1 MSHTYEGI
9 RQGELKRWMRECYRS
24 HRGVVMQMEPRTNYA
39 LEGIVFIIT
48 LLVFGLDLITPLGM
62 ATWALY
68 VLPIG
73 LTRWSN
79 VQQLTVII
87 GAICSVLIV
96 VGYVFSP
103 GSASE
108 IAIVNRGLGLLMVWV
123 VMFFLQAERQSS

>member
-1 MSHTYEGI
+1 
-9 RQGELKRWMRECYRS
+9 
-24 HRGVVMQMEPRTNYA
+24 MEPKTNYA
-39 LEGIVFIIT
+39 LEGIVCIIT

-96 VGYVFSP
+96 VGYFFSP
-103 GSASE
+103 GPGSE
-108 IAIVNRGLGLLMVWV
+108 ITIVNRGLGLLMVWI
-123 VMFFLQAERQSS
+123 VMFFLQVDRQSS